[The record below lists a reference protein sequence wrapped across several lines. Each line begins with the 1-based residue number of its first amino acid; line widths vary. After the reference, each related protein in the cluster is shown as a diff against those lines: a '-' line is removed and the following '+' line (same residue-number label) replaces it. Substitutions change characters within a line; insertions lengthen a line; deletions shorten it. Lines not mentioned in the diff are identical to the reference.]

1 MQTAMRDQARQ
12 IARQTFLPV
21 PDPVG
26 APRRMRVYS
35 APRLGQP
42 SGITDCLAWSGAEA
56 EA

>member
-21 PDPVG
+21 PDPVE